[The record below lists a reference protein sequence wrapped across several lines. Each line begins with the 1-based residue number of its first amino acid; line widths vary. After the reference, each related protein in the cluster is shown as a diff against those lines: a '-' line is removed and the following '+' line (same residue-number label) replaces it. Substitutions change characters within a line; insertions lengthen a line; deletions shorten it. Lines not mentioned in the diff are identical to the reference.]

1 MRFCANDGEG
11 SGKSICA
18 QGLCCTYAGERC
30 TDDDNCFHSKRI
42 RTISTERQSP
52 VGSRIVGT
60 VSNGRETADLI
71 LAEARAMIE
80 ESGDNAFR
88 VTDLATRCNVAIGLL
103 YHYFKDRDGLIAA
116 VRESQ
121 FLAHIE
127 SDVAMLSNIVSHE
140 GDLDAVLK
148 ILVDDFCDP
157 RSTQRNEF
165 RLDRMDALVAAR
177 HNPDLL
183 KRLTEA
189 ESRLSSEIVATVQ
202 QAKLDGLVDPAVD
215 DKALA
220 FMLEVIPLG
229 TALSNV
235 YGEYMPEP
243 EAWRALL
250 TRMLVSLLPPS

>member
-1 MRFCANDGEG
+1 M
-11 SGKSICA
+11 
-18 QGLCCTYAGERC
+18 
-30 TDDDNCFHSKRI
+30 
-42 RTISTERQSP
+42 
-52 VGSRIVGT
+52 
-60 VSNGRETADLI
+60 SNSRETAELI

-103 YHYFKDRDGLIAA
+103 YHYYKDRDGLIAA

-121 FLAHIE
+121 FLARIDA
-127 SDVAMLSNIVSHE
+127 DVTNLSRIVNQD

-148 ILVDDFCDP
+148 ILVDDFCNP
-157 RSTQRNEF
+157 HSAERNEF

-177 HNPDLL
+177 HNPELQQ
-183 KRLTEA
+183 RLTNV
-189 ESRLSSEIVATVQ
+189 ESRLSSEIIATVQ
-202 QAKLDGLVDPAVD
+202 QAKLDGLVDPTVD

-235 YGEYMPEP
+235 YGEYMPDP
-243 EAWRALL
+243 EAWKALL
-250 TRMLVSLLPPS
+250 TRMLMSLSPPA

>member
-1 MRFCANDGEG
+1 M
-11 SGKSICA
+11 
-18 QGLCCTYAGERC
+18 
-30 TDDDNCFHSKRI
+30 
-42 RTISTERQSP
+42 
-52 VGSRIVGT
+52 
-60 VSNGRETADLI
+60 SNSRETAELI

-103 YHYFKDRDGLIAA
+103 YHYYKDRDGLIAA

-121 FLAHIE
+121 FLARIDA
-127 SDVAMLSNIVSHE
+127 DVTNLSRIVNQD

-148 ILVDDFCDP
+148 ILVDDFCNP
-157 RSTQRNEF
+157 HSAERNEF

-177 HNPDLL
+177 HNPELQQ
-183 KRLTEA
+183 RLTNV
-189 ESRLSSEIVATVQ
+189 ESRLSSEIIATVQ
-202 QAKLDGLVDPAVD
+202 QAKLDGLVDPTVD

-235 YGEYMPEP
+235 YGEYMPDP
-243 EAWRALL
+243 EAWKALL
-250 TRMLVSLLPPS
+250 TRMLMSLLPPA

>member
-1 MRFCANDGEG
+1 MPN
-11 SGKSICA
+11 S
-18 QGLCCTYAGERC
+18 
-30 TDDDNCFHSKRI
+30 
-42 RTISTERQSP
+42 
-52 VGSRIVGT
+52 
-60 VSNGRETADLI
+60 RETADLI

-88 VTDLATRCNVAIGLL
+88 VSDLAARCNVAIGLL
-103 YHYFKDRDGLIAA
+103 YHYYKDRDGLIAA

-121 FLAHIE
+121 FLAHVD
-127 SDVAMLSNIVSHE
+127 SDVANLSRIVSKD

-148 ILVDDFCDP
+148 VLVDDFCNP
-157 RSTQRNEF
+157 HSVERNEF

-177 HNPDLL
+177 HNLEL
-183 KRLTEA
+183 RKRLTNV

-202 QAKLDGLVDPAVD
+202 QAKLDGLVDPTVD

-235 YGEYMPEP
+235 YGDYMPDP

-250 TRMLVSLLPPS
+250 TRMLVSLLPPA

>member
-1 MRFCANDGEG
+1 MPN
-11 SGKSICA
+11 S
-18 QGLCCTYAGERC
+18 
-30 TDDDNCFHSKRI
+30 
-42 RTISTERQSP
+42 
-52 VGSRIVGT
+52 
-60 VSNGRETADLI
+60 RETAELI

-88 VTDLATRCNVAIGLL
+88 VSDLAARCNVAIGLL
-103 YHYFKDRDGLIAA
+103 YHYYKDRDGLIAA

-121 FLAHIE
+121 FLAHVD
-127 SDVAMLSNIVSHE
+127 SDVANLSRIVSKD

-148 ILVDDFCDP
+148 VLVDDFCNP
-157 RSTQRNEF
+157 HSVERNEF

-177 HNPDLL
+177 HNLEL
-183 KRLTEA
+183 RKRLTNV

-202 QAKLDGLVDPAVD
+202 QAKLDGLVDPTVD

-235 YGEYMPEP
+235 YGDYMPDP

-250 TRMLVSLLPPS
+250 TRMLVSLLPPA

>member
-1 MRFCANDGEG
+1 
-11 SGKSICA
+11 
-18 QGLCCTYAGERC
+18 
-30 TDDDNCFHSKRI
+30 
-42 RTISTERQSP
+42 
-52 VGSRIVGT
+52 
-60 VSNGRETADLI
+60 
-71 LAEARAMIE
+71 MIE

-127 SDVAMLSNIVSHE
+127 SDVANLSSIVSKE

-148 ILVDDFCDP
+148 ILVEDFCNP
-157 RSTQRNEF
+157 RSALRNEF

-183 KRLTEA
+183 QRLTEA

-235 YGEYMPEP
+235 YGDYMPDP

>member
-1 MRFCANDGEG
+1 MG
-11 SGKSICA
+11 S
-18 QGLCCTYAGERC
+18 
-30 TDDDNCFHSKRI
+30 
-42 RTISTERQSP
+42 
-52 VGSRIVGT
+52 

-71 LAEARAMIE
+71 LTEARAMIE

-88 VTDLATRCNVAIGLL
+88 VTDLASRCNVAIGLL

-127 SDVAMLSNIVSHE
+127 SDVAMLSQIVSHQ
-140 GDLDAVLK
+140 GDADEILK
-148 ILVDDFCDP
+148 ILVDDMSDP
-157 RSTQRNEF
+157 RNKKRNEF

-183 KRLTEA
+183 KRLTDA
-189 ESRLSSEIVATVQ
+189 ESRLSAEIVATVQ
-202 QAKLDGLVDPAVD
+202 QAKRDGLVDPTVD

-235 YGEYMPEP
+235 YGDYLPDP
-243 EAWRALL
+243 EAWRTLV
-250 TRMLVSLLPPS
+250 TRMLLSLLPPA

>member
-1 MRFCANDGEG
+1 MPN
-11 SGKSICA
+11 
-18 QGLCCTYAGERC
+18 
-30 TDDDNCFHSKRI
+30 
-42 RTISTERQSP
+42 
-52 VGSRIVGT
+52 SRVT
-60 VSNGRETADLI
+60 SDLI

-127 SDVAMLSNIVSHE
+127 SDVAMLSYIVTE
-140 GDLDAVLK
+140 DGDLDAVLK
-148 ILVDDFCDP
+148 ILVDDFANP
-157 RSTQRNEF
+157 HSKVRNEF

-177 HNPDLL
+177 HNPDLMQ
-183 KRLTEA
+183 RLTNAEA
-189 ESRLSSEIVATVQ
+189 RLSAEIVATVQ
-202 QAKLDGLVDPAVD
+202 QAKLDGLVDPSVD

-229 TALSNV
+229 TALANV
-235 YGEYMPEP
+235 YGEYMPDP

-250 TRMLVSLLPPS
+250 TRMLVSLLPPA

>member
-1 MRFCANDGEG
+1 
-11 SGKSICA
+11 
-18 QGLCCTYAGERC
+18 
-30 TDDDNCFHSKRI
+30 
-42 RTISTERQSP
+42 
-52 VGSRIVGT
+52 VGS

-71 LAEARAMIE
+71 LTEARAMIE

-88 VTDLATRCNVAIGLL
+88 VTDLASRCNVAIGLL

-127 SDVAMLSNIVSHE
+127 SDVAMLSQIVSHQ
-140 GDLDAVLK
+140 GDADEILK
-148 ILVDDFCDP
+148 ILVDDMSDP
-157 RSTQRNEF
+157 RNKKRNEF

-183 KRLTEA
+183 KRLTDA
-189 ESRLSSEIVATVQ
+189 ESRLSAEIVATVQ
-202 QAKLDGLVDPAVD
+202 QAKRDGLVDPTVD

-235 YGEYMPEP
+235 YGDYLPDP
-243 EAWRALL
+243 EAWRTLV
-250 TRMLVSLLPPS
+250 TRMLLSLLPPA

>member
-1 MRFCANDGEG
+1 
-11 SGKSICA
+11 
-18 QGLCCTYAGERC
+18 
-30 TDDDNCFHSKRI
+30 
-42 RTISTERQSP
+42 
-52 VGSRIVGT
+52 
-60 VSNGRETADLI
+60 VSNSRETAELI

-127 SDVAMLSNIVSHE
+127 SDVANLSSIVSKE

-157 RSTQRNEF
+157 RSALRNEF

-183 KRLTEA
+183 QRLTDAEA
-189 ESRLSSEIVATVQ
+189 RLTVEIIATVQ

-235 YGEYMPEP
+235 YGDYMPDP

>member
-1 MRFCANDGEG
+1 MPN
-11 SGKSICA
+11 S
-18 QGLCCTYAGERC
+18 
-30 TDDDNCFHSKRI
+30 H
-42 RTISTERQSP
+42 
-52 VGSRIVGT
+52 
-60 VSNGRETADLI
+60 ETADLI

-127 SDVAMLSNIVSHE
+127 SDVAMLSYIVTE
-140 GDLDAVLK
+140 DGDLDAVLK
-148 ILVDDFCDP
+148 ILVDDFANP
-157 RSTQRNEF
+157 HSKVRNEF

-177 HNPDLL
+177 HNPDLMQ
-183 KRLTEA
+183 RLTNAEA
-189 ESRLSSEIVATVQ
+189 RLSAEIVATVQ
-202 QAKLDGLVDPAVD
+202 QAKLDGLVDPSVD

-229 TALSNV
+229 TALANV
-235 YGEYMPEP
+235 YGEYMPDP

-250 TRMLVSLLPPS
+250 TRMLVSLLPPA

>member
-1 MRFCANDGEG
+1 MPN
-11 SGKSICA
+11 
-18 QGLCCTYAGERC
+18 
-30 TDDDNCFHSKRI
+30 
-42 RTISTERQSP
+42 
-52 VGSRIVGT
+52 SRVT
-60 VSNGRETADLI
+60 SDLI

-103 YHYFKDRDGLIAA
+103 YHYYKDRDGLIAA

-127 SDVAMLSNIVSHE
+127 ADVANLANIVSKE

-148 ILVDDFCDP
+148 ILVDDFANP
-157 RSTQRNEF
+157 HNKVRNEF
-165 RLDRMDALVAAR
+165 RLDRMDALVSAR

-183 KRLTEA
+183 QRLTDAEA
-189 ESRLSSEIVATVQ
+189 RLSSEIVATVQ

-229 TALSNV
+229 TALANV
-235 YGEYMPEP
+235 YGEYMPDP

-250 TRMLVSLLPPS
+250 TRMLVSLLPPP

>member
-1 MRFCANDGEG
+1 
-11 SGKSICA
+11 
-18 QGLCCTYAGERC
+18 
-30 TDDDNCFHSKRI
+30 
-42 RTISTERQSP
+42 
-52 VGSRIVGT
+52 VGS

-71 LAEARAMIE
+71 LTEARAMIE
-80 ESGDNAFR
+80 ESGDSAFR
-88 VTDLATRCNVAIGLL
+88 VTDLAARCNVAIGLL
-103 YHYFKDRDGLIAA
+103 YHYYKDRDGLIAA

-127 SDVAMLSNIVSHE
+127 SDVANLSNIVSKE

-148 ILVDDFCDP
+148 ILVDDFCNP
-157 RSTQRNEF
+157 HSTERNEF

-183 KRLTEA
+183 QRLTDAEA
-189 ESRLSSEIVATVQ
+189 RLSSEIVATVQ

-235 YGEYMPEP
+235 YGEYLPDP

-250 TRMLVSLLPPS
+250 TRMLVSLLPPA

>member
-1 MRFCANDGEG
+1 
-11 SGKSICA
+11 
-18 QGLCCTYAGERC
+18 
-30 TDDDNCFHSKRI
+30 
-42 RTISTERQSP
+42 
-52 VGSRIVGT
+52 VGT

-88 VTDLATRCNVAIGLL
+88 VTDLAARCNVAIGLL
-103 YHYFKDRDGLIAA
+103 YHYYKDRDGLIAA

-127 SDVAMLSNIVSHE
+127 SDVANLSNIVSKE

-148 ILVDDFCDP
+148 ILVDDFCNP
-157 RSTQRNEF
+157 HSAQRNEF

-183 KRLTEA
+183 QRLTEA
-189 ESRLSSEIVATVQ
+189 ESRLSSEIVATVR
-202 QAKLDGLVDPAVD
+202 QAKRDGLVDPTVD

-235 YGEYMPEP
+235 YGEYMPDP
-243 EAWRALL
+243 EAWSALMR
-250 TRMLVSLLPPS
+250 RMLLSLVPPA

>member
-1 MRFCANDGEG
+1 M
-11 SGKSICA
+11 
-18 QGLCCTYAGERC
+18 
-30 TDDDNCFHSKRI
+30 
-42 RTISTERQSP
+42 
-52 VGSRIVGT
+52 
-60 VSNGRETADLI
+60 SNSRETAELI

-103 YHYFKDRDGLIAA
+103 YHYYKDRDGLIAA

-121 FLAHIE
+121 FLARIDA
-127 SDVAMLSNIVSHE
+127 DVTNLSRIVNQD

-148 ILVDDFCDP
+148 ILVDDFCNP
-157 RSTQRNEF
+157 HSVERNEF

-177 HNPDLL
+177 HNPELQQ
-183 KRLTEA
+183 RLTNV

-202 QAKLDGLVDPAVD
+202 QAKLDGLVDPTVD

-235 YGEYMPEP
+235 YGEYMPDP
-243 EAWRALL
+243 EAWKALL
-250 TRMLVSLLPPS
+250 TRMLMSLLPPA

>member
-1 MRFCANDGEG
+1 MP
-11 SGKSICA
+11 SS
-18 QGLCCTYAGERC
+18 
-30 TDDDNCFHSKRI
+30 H
-42 RTISTERQSP
+42 
-52 VGSRIVGT
+52 
-60 VSNGRETADLI
+60 ETADLI

-127 SDVAMLSNIVSHE
+127 ADVAMLSNIVSHE

-148 ILVDDFCDP
+148 ILVDDFSDP
-157 RSTQRNEF
+157 RSKTRNEF

-183 KRLTEA
+183 QRLTEA
-189 ESRLSSEIVATVQ
+189 EARLSAEIVATVQ
-202 QAKLDGLVDPAVD
+202 QAKLDGLVDPVVD

-235 YGEYMPEP
+235 YGDYLPDP

-250 TRMLVSLLPPS
+250 TRMLLSLLPPA

>member
-1 MRFCANDGEG
+1 M
-11 SGKSICA
+11 
-18 QGLCCTYAGERC
+18 
-30 TDDDNCFHSKRI
+30 
-42 RTISTERQSP
+42 
-52 VGSRIVGT
+52 
-60 VSNGRETADLI
+60 SNSRETAELI

-103 YHYFKDRDGLIAA
+103 YHYYKDRDGLIAA

-121 FLAHIE
+121 FLARIDA
-127 SDVAMLSNIVSHE
+127 DVTNLSRIVNQD

-148 ILVDDFCDP
+148 ILVDDFCNP
-157 RSTQRNEF
+157 HSAERNEF

-177 HNPDLL
+177 HNPELQQ
-183 KRLTEA
+183 RLTNV

-202 QAKLDGLVDPAVD
+202 QAKLDGLVDPTVD

-235 YGEYMPEP
+235 YGEYMPDP
-243 EAWRALL
+243 EAWKALL
-250 TRMLVSLLPPS
+250 TRMLMSLLPPA

>member
-1 MRFCANDGEG
+1 
-11 SGKSICA
+11 
-18 QGLCCTYAGERC
+18 
-30 TDDDNCFHSKRI
+30 
-42 RTISTERQSP
+42 
-52 VGSRIVGT
+52 
-60 VSNGRETADLI
+60 
-71 LAEARAMIE
+71 MIE

-88 VTDLATRCNVAIGLL
+88 VTDLAARCNVAIGLL
-103 YHYFKDRDGLIAA
+103 YHYYKDRDGLIAA

-127 SDVAMLSNIVSHE
+127 SDVANLSNIVSKE

-148 ILVDDFCDP
+148 ILVDDFCNP
-157 RSTQRNEF
+157 HSTERNEF

-183 KRLTEA
+183 QRLTDAEA
-189 ESRLSSEIVATVQ
+189 RLSSEIVATVQ

-235 YGEYMPEP
+235 YGDYMPDP
-243 EAWRALL
+243 EAWQALL

>member
-1 MRFCANDGEG
+1 M
-11 SGKSICA
+11 
-18 QGLCCTYAGERC
+18 
-30 TDDDNCFHSKRI
+30 
-42 RTISTERQSP
+42 
-52 VGSRIVGT
+52 
-60 VSNGRETADLI
+60 SNSRETAELI

-103 YHYFKDRDGLIAA
+103 YHYYKDRDGLIAA

-121 FLAHIE
+121 FLARIDA
-127 SDVAMLSNIVSHE
+127 DVTNLSRIVNQD

-148 ILVDDFCDP
+148 ILVDDFCNP
-157 RSTQRNEF
+157 HSAERNEF

-177 HNPDLL
+177 HNPELQQ
-183 KRLTEA
+183 RLTNV
-189 ESRLSSEIVATVQ
+189 ESRLSSEIIATVQ
-202 QAKLDGLVDPAVD
+202 QAKIDGLVDPTVD

-235 YGEYMPEP
+235 YGEYMPDP
-243 EAWRALL
+243 EAWKALL
-250 TRMLVSLLPPS
+250 TRMLMSLLPPA

>member
-1 MRFCANDGEG
+1 M
-11 SGKSICA
+11 
-18 QGLCCTYAGERC
+18 T
-30 TDDDNCFHSKRI
+30 
-42 RTISTERQSP
+42 
-52 VGSRIVGT
+52 
-60 VSNGRETADLI
+60 NGRETADLI

-88 VTDLATRCNVAIGLL
+88 VTDLAARCNVAMGLL

-127 SDVAMLSNIVSHE
+127 ADVAMLNNIVTHD

-148 ILVDDFCDP
+148 ILVDDFSNP
-157 RSTQRNEF
+157 HNKMRNEF

-183 KRLTEA
+183 QRLTEA
-189 ESRLSSEIVATVQ
+189 EARLTTEIIATVQ
-202 QAKLDGLVDPAVD
+202 QAKIDGLVDPVVD

-229 TALSNV
+229 TALANV
-235 YGEYMPEP
+235 YGEYMPNP

-250 TRMLVSLLPPS
+250 TRMLVSVLPPAK

>member
-1 MRFCANDGEG
+1 
-11 SGKSICA
+11 
-18 QGLCCTYAGERC
+18 
-30 TDDDNCFHSKRI
+30 
-42 RTISTERQSP
+42 
-52 VGSRIVGT
+52 VGS

-88 VTDLATRCNVAIGLL
+88 VTDLASRCNVAIGLL

-127 SDVAMLSNIVSHE
+127 SDVAMLSQIVSHQ
-140 GDLDAVLK
+140 GDADEILK
-148 ILVDDFCDP
+148 ILVDDMSDP
-157 RSTQRNEF
+157 RNKKRNEF

-183 KRLTEA
+183 KRLTDA
-189 ESRLSSEIVATVQ
+189 ESRLSAEIVATVQ
-202 QAKLDGLVDPAVD
+202 QAKRDGLVDPTVD

-235 YGEYMPEP
+235 YGDYLPDP
-243 EAWRALL
+243 EAWRTLV
-250 TRMLVSLLPPS
+250 TRMLLSLLPPA